1 MKNEQIVKAFGY
13 GIKSLKSQG
22 SKPEVLAFIGA
33 FNNNPNKNIV
43 FTNSGMSD
51 SDDSYYNQV
60 IFLTKDE
67 ALKFMKDK
75 FYSFGYNLRD
85 FKPYK
90 SRKPRFLALIDPKY
104 GAYAPTNR
112 FPRDLLHPAVYD
124 STDKKVKEERTFS
137 SLTIND
143 VVDALNSGHIVAS
156 KNGRYYFL
164 CDYINNQRNCFF
176 YTNPISEDLD
186 GANPFFRTVYPVINE
201 ISRSARIVNGMIHID
216 FHVSFDVELSLC
228 MSLDGSNILN
238 DWYQENVDII
248 TSSSLANNP
257 YSTYDELNEVY
268 DKYSTWKNS
277 FEVSVMIS
285 FKKLVSELRKKWDV
299 EDVELSSRFTSDGIC
314 DAVEIYADPL
324 FSAALKNYDKSGDIR
339 KSFIEHC
346 KKVQDII
353 EKDNETEYL

>member
-1 MKNEQIVKAFGY
+1 M
-13 GIKSLKSQG
+13 
-22 SKPEVLAFIGA
+22 
-33 FNNNPNKNIV
+33 
-43 FTNSGMSD
+43 
-51 SDDSYYNQV
+51 
-60 IFLTKDE
+60 
-67 ALKFMKDK
+67 
-75 FYSFGYNLRD
+75 
-85 FKPYK
+85 
-90 SRKPRFLALIDPKY
+90 RKEK
-104 GAYAPTNR
+104 
-112 FPRDLLHPAVYD
+112 
-124 STDKKVKEERTFS
+124 RTVD

-164 CDYINNQRNCFF
+164 CEYINNQRNCFF
-176 YTNPISEDLD
+176 YTHPIDEDLD

-216 FHVSFDVELSLC
+216 FHVSFEVELSLC

-248 TSSSLANNP
+248 SSSALANNS

-268 DKYSTWKNS
+268 DKYATWKNS

-285 FKKLVSELRKKWDV
+285 FKKLAPDLKKI
-299 EDVELSSRFTSDGIC
+299 ENTAYFTPSGIC
-314 DAVEIYADPL
+314 DAVEMYADPL

>member
-1 MKNEQIVKAFGY
+1 M
-13 GIKSLKSQG
+13 
-22 SKPEVLAFIGA
+22 
-33 FNNNPNKNIV
+33 
-43 FTNSGMSD
+43 
-51 SDDSYYNQV
+51 
-60 IFLTKDE
+60 
-67 ALKFMKDK
+67 
-75 FYSFGYNLRD
+75 
-85 FKPYK
+85 
-90 SRKPRFLALIDPKY
+90 RKEKR
-104 GAYAPTNR
+104 
-112 FPRDLLHPAVYD
+112 
-124 STDKKVKEERTFS
+124 KVD
-137 SLTIND
+137 SLTIDD

-164 CDYINNQRNCFF
+164 CGYINNYRNSYS

-186 GANPFFRTVYPVINE
+186 GANPFFRNVYPVINE

-216 FHVSFDVELSLC
+216 FHVSFEVELSLC
-228 MSLDGSNILN
+228 MSSDGSNILN

-248 TSSSLANNP
+248 ASSALANNS

-268 DKYSTWKNS
+268 DKYATWKNS

-285 FKKLVSELRKKWDV
+285 FKKLAPDLKKI
-299 EDVELSSRFTSDGIC
+299 EDTAYFTPSGIS
-314 DAVEIYADPL
+314 DAVEMYADPL